1 MDFFYNGILPELLAG
16 ILIYSAGIFSS
27 KLWST
32 INRENIEKKLKAKAN
47 TALDLIYE
55 AEEKFVGH
63 KMGGQRLEYV
73 VAKYMQAT
81 GEKNY
86 TKAQDEV
93 MKVFSLT
100 NLSK

>member
-1 MDFFYNGILPELLAG
+1 MDFFYDGILPELLAG
-16 ILIYSAGIFSS
+16 ILFYSAGVLST
-27 KLWST
+27 KLWNT
-32 INRENIEKKLKAKAN
+32 LNRKNIEKKLKAKAN

-63 KMGGQRLEYV
+63 KKGAQRLEYV
-73 VAKYMQAT
+73 VARYMQET
-81 GEKNY
+81 GEKSY